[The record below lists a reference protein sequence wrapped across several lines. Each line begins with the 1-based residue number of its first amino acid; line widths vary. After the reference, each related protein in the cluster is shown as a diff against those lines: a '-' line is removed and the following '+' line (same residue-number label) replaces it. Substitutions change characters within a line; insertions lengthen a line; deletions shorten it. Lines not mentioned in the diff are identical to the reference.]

1 VDAPYREAEV
11 RPEATPLRR
20 SKWAFAT
27 ALLFSLATGAV
38 AYVAF
43 RYVAAGWIGY
53 AVAGGLAILA
63 LLSVSDVGRGRI
75 GACPQCATPVE
86 VRDGAG
92 YLCPTCKTFLEVDR
106 TQLLASREDVISPR
120 PVFGVE
126 GASFL
131 HLPDSCCVCMAP
143 ATRKIATKVGVRTLD
158 VPYCAEHERGI
169 GVRGHVMAFRSLPY
183 ARATS
188 QGSNVALVGRNDVN
202 TTASDRWLMFFI
214 GALMTGGAAATYFW
228 LSGLER
234 QGYVIVPA
242 SPKGIL
248 AWIAI
253 KLLGW
258 GWLALGLMAIALAC
272 FGAFAGSFKP
282 ARKPP
287 AR

>member
-1 VDAPYREAEV
+1 MEAPYREAEI
-11 RPEATPLRR
+11 RPEATTLRR

-27 ALLFSLATGAV
+27 AFLFSLTAGLV
-38 AYVAF
+38 AFVAF

-53 AVAGGLAILA
+53 AVAGGIA
-63 LLSVSDVGRGRI
+63 LVAALSLSDLGRGRI
-75 GACPQCATPVE
+75 GACPRCATPVE

-106 TQLLASREDVISPR
+106 TQLLASREDAINAR

-126 GASFL
+126 GGFTL
-131 HLPDSCCVCMAP
+131 CMPDACCVCMAP
-143 ATRKIATKVGVRTLD
+143 ATRKIPTKVGAATLD
-158 VPYCAEHERGI
+158 VPYCAEHDRGI
-169 GVRGHVMAFRSLPY
+169 ATRHRVVAFRSLPY
-183 ARATS
+183 ARRVAEV
-188 QGSNVALVGRNDVN
+188 SNAQLVGRNDVKS
-202 TTASDRWLMFFI
+202 TAGDRWLMFFI
-214 GALMTGGAAATYFW
+214 GLLMTGGAAATYFW

-234 QGYVIVPA
+234 QGYEIVPA

-248 AWIAI
+248 VWIAI

-258 GWLALGLMAIALAC
+258 GWLALGLAAIALGC
-272 FGAFAGSFKP
+272 YGAFVGSFKP